1 MRTSRVLSLAL
12 QLSCLVAFCQGFDT
26 TQTCSLSEAE
36 QNVLDPALQEM
47 KYDVGDGEQSVL
59 VYVQPEVKT
68 FYKDGTAPASTK
80 VQPKHKGLVGKF
92 INIST
97 KRASLYWYVPFIPS
111 VPVLESNNASKQHD
125 RFD

>member
-1 MRTSRVLSLAL
+1 VLLNTKIEVTMRTSNLLSLVL
-12 QLSCLVAFCQGFDT
+12 QVSCLAVYCQGDYQT
-26 TQTCSLSEAE
+26 ETCSLSEAE

-59 VYVQPEVKT
+59 VYVQPDVTT
-68 FYKDGTAPASTK
+68 FYKDGTLDGAPVKSK

-97 KRASLYWYVPFIPS
+97 KQATLYW
-111 VPVLESNNASKQHD
+111 
-125 RFD
+125 

>member
-12 QLSCLVAFCQGFDT
+12 QLSCLVAVCQGFDA

-36 QNVLDPALQEM
+36 QNVLDPALKEM

-68 FYKDGTAPASTK
+68 FYKDGTVPARTK

-97 KRASLYWYVPFIPS
+97 KRASLYWYVPYMTYC
-111 VPVLESNNASKQHD
+111 A
-125 RFD
+125 

>member
-1 MRTSRVLSLAL
+1 MRTSGLISLAL
-12 QLSCLVAFCQGFDT
+12 QLSCLVSFCQAFDPST
-26 TQTCSLSEAE
+26 TCSLSEEE
-36 QNVLDPALQEM
+36 QNVLDPNLQEM

-59 VYVQPEVKT
+59 VYVQPDVTT

-97 KRASLYWYVPFIPS
+97 KQASLYW
-111 VPVLESNNASKQHD
+111 
-125 RFD
+125 